1 MKAVIVTE
9 HGGPEVLEVQEIDD
23 PTPRK
28 HEVVVE
34 VAAAGV
40 NFIDTHHRTG
50 AYPGFPPFTP
60 GMEGAGTV
68 TAVGEN
74 VEDVSVG
81 DRVAWAG
88 RRGSYAELQAVPA
101 NKVVP
106 VPDDLDFDQ
115 AAALLLQGMTAH
127 YLTRSTYRLTEDDT
141 ALLHAAAGGTGLL
154 ICQIAKRS
162 GARLIGTASTEEKA
176 ANAREAGADD
186 MILYTERD
194 FEEAVKELT
203 DGRGVDVVHDS
214 VGKDTFDKSL
224 ACLRKRGMMVLFG
237 ASSGAVDPIDPQV
250 LNHKGSL
257 FLTRPTLFDYIETRE
272 QLLERAGDLFAWAA
286 AGELEVTIDSRWSLS
301 EAADA
306 HRHLESRKSSGKLLI
321 QPGKA

>member
-9 HGGPEVLEVQEIDD
+9 HGGPDVLEVQEVDD
-23 PTPRK
+23 PQPRK

-40 NFIDTHHRTG
+40 NFIDTYHRTG

-60 GMEGAGTV
+60 GLEGAGTV

-74 VEDVSVG
+74 VDDVAVG

-88 RRGSYAELQAVPA
+88 RRGAYAELQAVPA
-101 NKVVP
+101 NKAVP
-106 VPDDLDFDQ
+106 VPDDLDFDT

-127 YLTRSTYRLTEDDT
+127 YLTRSTYRLTENDT
-141 ALLHAAAGGTGLL
+141 ALVHAAAGGTGML

-162 GARLIGTASTEEKA
+162 GARIIGTASTEEKA
-176 ANAREAGADD
+176 ANARDAGADD

-203 DGRGVDVVHDS
+203 DGRGVDVVYDS
-214 VGKDTFDKSL
+214 VGKETFDKSL
-224 ACLRKRGMMVLFG
+224 QCLRKRGTMVLFG
-237 ASSGAVDPIDPQV
+237 ASSGAVEPVDPQV

-272 QLLERAGDLFAWAA
+272 ELLERAGDLFEWAA
-286 AGELEVTIDSRWSLS
+286 AGELEVTVDSRWSLS
-301 EAADA
+301 EAGDA